1 MRTIVFAAAMAIAV
15 VGVAGCQPQPP
26 RVFANCAEVWTVYPG
41 GIARPGYKQ
50 VGPPLKK
57 TPHVDQAL
65 YDANPRRD
73 ADKDGIGCEVA

>member
-15 VGVAGCQPQPP
+15 VGVAGCQPP
-26 RVFANCAEVWTVYPG
+26 RVFQNCAEVWTVYPG

-57 TPHVDQAL
+57 TPHVDKAL
-65 YDANPRRD
+65 YDANPKRD